1 MRRKARG
8 HASEAIFERHF
19 WGFLALNGVEE
30 LHMLEVGSAVMKTV
44 VFDRVIPDLSR
55 FDFGLGSIM
64 CPLFEITDCAS
75 FSMS

>member
-19 WGFLALNGVEE
+19 WGFSALNGVEE

-44 VFDRVIPDLSR
+44 VFD
-55 FDFGLGSIM
+55 
-64 CPLFEITDCAS
+64 
-75 FSMS
+75 